1 MLTVLTQT
9 PAFVW
14 ATGVKT
20 MAIQVGLAGLDSG
33 GMQLRGS
40 MRCQRN
46 GFEGLRHFS
55 HKTLARIRDRETH
68 GTDGPV
74 RGEFR
79 RMNTTKNTLRTNSG
93 VGDSGSRPERSSSGQ
108 KTEREESRQC

>member
-79 RMNTTKNTLRTNSG
+79 RMNTI
-93 VGDSGSRPERSSSGQ
+93 
-108 KTEREESRQC
+108 